1 MKIRIYIV
9 LLSLCCL
16 ACNNSPEDK
25 SKKPEAVLSTDIT
38 FDQTKWNTKD
48 GNDYPY
54 RNKMLQDLRN
64 SDTLRHLKKE
74 EVIALLGQPDRMD
87 KNYLFYRIAQK
98 HIGLLPLHTK
108 TLVIKLDKDRNA
120 IMIHE

>member
-1 MKIRIYIV
+1 MKIKIHIV

-16 ACNNSPEDK
+16 ACNNSQEDK
-25 SKKPEAVLSTDIT
+25 SGKTEVISSTDIT
-38 FDQTKWNTKD
+38 FNQTKWNTKD

-54 RNKMLQDLRN
+54 RNKMLQDLQS

-74 EVIALLGQPDRMD
+74 EVISLLGQPDRID
-87 KNYLFYRIAQK
+87 KNYLFYKIAQE
-98 HIGLLPLHTK
+98 HIGILPFHTK
-108 TLVIKLDKDRNA
+108 TLFIKLAKDKNA

>member
-1 MKIRIYIV
+1 MKIKIYIV
-9 LLSLCCL
+9 LLFLCCL

-25 SKKPEAVLSTDIT
+25 SEKSEAVSSTDIT

-87 KNYLFYRIAQK
+87 KNYLFYRIAQE
-98 HIGLLPLHTK
+98 HIGLFPLHTK
-108 TLVIKLDKDRNA
+108 TLVIKLAKDKNA

>member
-1 MKIRIYIV
+1 MKTRIYIV

-16 ACNNSPEDK
+16 ACNNNSVDK
-25 SKKPEAVLSTDIT
+25 SERPEAISSTDMT
-38 FDQTKWNTKD
+38 FNQTKWNTKD

-54 RNKMLQDLRN
+54 RDKMLEDLRS

-87 KNYLFYRIAQK
+87 KNYLFYRIAQE

-108 TLVIKLDKDRNA
+108 TLVIKLAKDKNA